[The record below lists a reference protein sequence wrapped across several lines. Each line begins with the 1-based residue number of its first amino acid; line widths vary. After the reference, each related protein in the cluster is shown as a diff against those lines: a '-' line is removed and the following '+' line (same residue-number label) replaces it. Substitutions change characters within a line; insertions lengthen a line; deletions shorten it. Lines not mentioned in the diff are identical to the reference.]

1 MKNYTRKRNYFSTS
15 QKSKSVFP
23 KSGVFRKFLPN
34 ENLYENSKEKNIHIN
49 NTELIPDYTDINK
62 KINKS
67 LRTVKNF
74 FNYEKL
80 YFKDTKPRIVE
91 TYSTFTKGLSIY
103 FFGPNGKI
111 PDSEL
116 LRILNQ
122 KNKKFNLNEKIYAGA
137 LDLYTTLEN
146 YNSYSERLKHSIRK
160 KIEISGN
167 FETVKNI
174 DGKIHS
180 LYLKSKNKNVK
191 EPFLKT
197 SNKDFFMTT
206 VRNKTEENK
215 INKYKTYAKN
225 FYTPHMKKNNKKNIF
240 DRNLLLVK
248 KYKHYEPSKTKKLN
262 FFSRNK
268 SDFNKMIK
276 NREKFKKSISSKIN
290 ETESPSMILTKNLKQ
305 FFINNSRIHLK
316 KEDKFKEDIEVI
328 GRDDRKEYFANLK
341 LGDIRK
347 KLVLNPKKLEMKLSA
362 PTKIFFSY
370 YNSDEGQKSI
380 LDFVKEMGKE
390 REQKKQKKYMKTFR
404 DQFYSN
410 WNKINKLSFELDDIK
425 KNCKI
430 YKTK

>member
-1 MKNYTRKRNYFSTS
+1 MK
-15 QKSKSVFP
+15 
-23 KSGVFRKFLPN
+23 
-34 ENLYENSKEKNIHIN
+34 
-49 NTELIPDYTDINK
+49 
-62 KINKS
+62 
-67 LRTVKNF
+67 F
-74 FNYEKL
+74 FN
-80 YFKDTKPRIVE
+80 FKSTE
-91 TYSTFTKGLSIY
+91 T
-103 FFGPNGKI
+103 
-111 PDSEL
+111 
-116 LRILNQ
+116 
-122 KNKKFNLNEKIYAGA
+122 
-137 LDLYTTLEN
+137 
-146 YNSYSERLKHSIRK
+146 
-160 KIEISGN
+160 
-167 FETVKNI
+167 
-174 DGKIHS
+174 
-180 LYLKSKNKNVK
+180 
-191 EPFLKT
+191 
-197 SNKDFFMTT
+197 
-206 VRNKTEENK
+206 
-215 INKYKTYAKN
+215 
-225 FYTPHMKKNNKKNIF
+225 KKNNKKNIF

-380 LDFVKEMGKE
+380 LDFVKELGKE